1 MKEFAVRKMVSDDLD
16 QIHAIEKDAFPDLFP
31 PSSFSAELK
40 RPRAEYFV
48 AHSIKNIE
56 SLQIIVYVDSLI
68 DTGKSYITEISFR

>member
-56 SLQIIVYVDSLI
+56 SLLDLGANLGPSIEKQLQ
-68 DTGKSYITEISFR
+68 